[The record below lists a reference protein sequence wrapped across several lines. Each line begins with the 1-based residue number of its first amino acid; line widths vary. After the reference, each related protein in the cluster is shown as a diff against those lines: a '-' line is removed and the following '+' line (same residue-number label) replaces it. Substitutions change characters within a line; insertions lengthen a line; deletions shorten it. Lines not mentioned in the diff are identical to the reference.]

1 MTTHAPRVFDL
12 DLNLATPFRV
22 AHGTSSIR
30 RNVGVQIG
38 NGFGEAAIVP
48 YYPFS
53 REEVVDY
60 LRALPAASLPS
71 PDGPFNLQDALDA
84 LPDGPS
90 PARAAADIAL
100 HDHWARSLG
109 LSLHRLLGVNP
120 RKVPVSSITVGIP
133 ESEAALR
140 EKARE
145 WRGWP
150 LIKLKLGS
158 GDSDADIDSVRIV
171 AEETGAR
178 ICIDANGGWSVPV
191 AAETIGRLAPYDLVF
206 IEQPIPA
213 DDPADWLRLKAMLPS
228 GHPPMIADESL
239 QGVQDIIALRDSI
252 DGINVK
258 LAKAGG
264 IAPARAI
271 IAVARL
277 LKLQVL
283 VGCMVESGIAVT
295 AAACL
300 APLADFADLDGSML
314 LRSDPFPGMTLQR
327 GVVGLPEAPGL
338 GVGGQT
344 A

>member
-1 MTTHAPRVFDL
+1 MTRHAPDVFDL
-12 DLNLATPFRV
+12 DLHLATPFRV

-30 RNVGVQIG
+30 RNVGVRIG

-53 REEVVDY
+53 REDVADY
-60 LRALPAASLPS
+60 LRSLP
-71 PDGPFNLQDALDA
+71 PACLPPEDGPFHLQDALDA

-109 LSLHRLLGVNP
+109 HPLHRLLGVNP
-120 RKVPVSSITVGIP
+120 QSTPVSSVTVGIP
-133 ESEAALR
+133 ESDDDLR
-140 EKARE
+140 ETARQ

-158 GDSDADIDSVRIV
+158 GDSDADLNTVRIV

-178 ICIDANGGWSVPV
+178 ICVDANGGWNVPM
-191 AAETIGRLAPYDLVF
+191 AAEMIGRLAPYDLVF
-206 IEQPIPA
+206 VEQPIPA
-213 DDPADWLRLKAMLPS
+213 DDPADWVRLKAMLPAI
-228 GHPPMIADESL
+228 HPPLIADESL
-239 QGVQDIIALRDSI
+239 QGVNDIIVLRDCI

-264 IAPARAI
+264 IAPARSL
-271 IAVARL
+271 IALARL
-277 LKLQVL
+277 LKLKVL

-300 APLADFADLDGSML
+300 APLADFADLDGSL
-314 LRSDPFPGMTLQR
+314 LLKSNPYPGMTLEK
-327 GVVGLPEAPGL
+327 GIVGLSNESGL
-338 GVGGQT
+338 GIEAQ
-344 A
+344 AA